1 MMATRMMG
9 RTMNKTRVFGTLA
22 GAALLA
28 TSWVTVAS
36 AQATQFKQHR
46 DWGAYSYQANGA
58 KNCFVLSKPTSKSP
72 ADRDHGDVYFM
83 VAKKADGSGFEP
95 QFRAGYSFAENSD
108 VTVNVDGKAFTM
120 FTQGDG
126 AWLRNKAE
134 EPSLVQAMRA
144 GSKMNVKGQSRRGTA
159 TSYDYSLSGVTAAL
173 ADATAC
179 P

>member
-1 MMATRMMG
+1 MG
-9 RTMNKTRVFGTLA
+9 RTMNKTRVFGTLTS
-22 GAALLA
+22 AALLA
-28 TSWVTVAS
+28 VGFTTAAQ
-36 AQATQFKQHR
+36 AQATQFKQHK
-46 DWGAYSYQANGA
+46 DWGAYSYQASGG
-58 KNCFVLSKPTSKSP
+58 KNCFVLSKPTKKSP

-95 QFRAGYSFAENSD
+95 QFRAGYSFAENSN

-134 EPSLVQAMRA
+134 EPGLVQAMRA
-144 GSKMNVKGQSRRGTA
+144 GRAMNVQATSRRGTA
-159 TSYDYSLSGVTAAL
+159 TSYDYSLSGITAAL
-173 ADATAC
+173 GDATSC